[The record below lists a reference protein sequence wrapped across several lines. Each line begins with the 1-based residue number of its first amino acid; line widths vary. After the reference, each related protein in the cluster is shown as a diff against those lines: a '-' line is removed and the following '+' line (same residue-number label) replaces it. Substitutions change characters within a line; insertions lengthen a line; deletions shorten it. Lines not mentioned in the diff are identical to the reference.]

1 MRTRSGALVGER
13 ASIEGALAGWEGLG
27 RRTAGAAHW
36 HCAGVRTFAGS
47 VHGRA
52 GMRARLLVPFIDGRA
67 CARVYSRRSS
77 VDGGQGTP
85 ASIRGVPARP
95 ACDESM

>member
-52 GMRARLLVPFIDGRA
+52 GMRARVKSTVFGR
-67 CARVYSRRSS
+67 R
-77 VDGGQGTP
+77 GTGQGTP